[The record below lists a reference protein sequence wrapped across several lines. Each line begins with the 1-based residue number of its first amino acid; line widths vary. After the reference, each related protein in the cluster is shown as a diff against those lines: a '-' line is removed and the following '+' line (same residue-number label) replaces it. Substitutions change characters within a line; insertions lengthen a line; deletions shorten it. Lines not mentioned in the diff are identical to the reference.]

1 MRDQTL
7 LVLDF
12 GTSNVRAVLVK
23 AGTGEIVRKVSVK
36 NHWIEG
42 KEGRWEME
50 PEILWEHAQSAVE
63 ELFRQQADEK
73 LLGLGFSFFGDSLI
87 PVDENCKPLSNLIM
101 AFDTRAWAEAAYLR

>member
-1 MRDQTL
+1 
-7 LVLDF
+7 
-12 GTSNVRAVLVK
+12 
-23 AGTGEIVRKVSVK
+23 
-36 NHWIEG
+36 
-42 KEGRWEME
+42 ME

-101 AFDTRAWAEAAYLR
+101 AFDTRASKRRDRGKSISGNRGRTMPVYAGLFKTALASEK